1 VPRLFIGEIAVG
13 SLLKFAVSF
22 AALCVA
28 PLAFAQSI
36 ASNGPKTAPQVL
48 ASPQTQVQTQLQT
61 QLQAPTPDVGKVL
74 AQTFT
79 EQDIELI
86 TLSLRDALAGHQ
98 VDERRM
104 APLAQKME
112 GVAALLFREMLTQS
126 FPMID
131 SLEGELKKELRRL
144 KEAKPQ

>member
-1 VPRLFIGEIAVG
+1 VPL
-13 SLLKFAVSF
+13 SLLGESALRSLFKSALPFVAL
-22 AALCVA
+22 AAA
-28 PLAFAQSI
+28 PIAFAQSI
-36 ASNGPKTAPQVL
+36 APVLPKTAPQVFPL
-48 ASPQTQVQTQLQT
+48 AHTQTP
-61 QLQAPTPDVGKVL
+61 APMPIPDVGKIL
-74 AQTFT
+74 AQTFN

-86 TLSLRDALAGHQ
+86 TVSLRDALAGRQ

-112 GVAALLFREMLTQS
+112 GLAASLMREMLTQS
-126 FPMID
+126 MPMID